1 MRVLWKLKVSE
12 QAKKHAMYSCG
23 EFGNPSKSKAE
34 LEKKRNQ
41 LKMEM
46 TSFDRMDFL
55 CKRKAAYQA
64 ICQKIQERTLLGKNM
79 IHEELKT
86 RLEVSQNIVAS
97 YTKAVCMGS
106 NIANMSTP
114 GRSWRRQNNKQKN

>member
-1 MRVLWKLKVSE
+1 
-12 QAKKHAMYSCG
+12 MYSCG

-34 LEKKRNQ
+34 LEKKRDQ

-46 TSFDRMDFL
+46 TSFDRMDFFYKSKSCL
-55 CKRKAAYQA
+55 SGDMPEDSRKNTVGNQ
-64 ICQKIQERTLLGKNM
+64 NM

-86 RLEVSQNIVAS
+86 RLEISQNIVAS

-106 NIANMSTP
+106 NIANMSTQ